1 MKSAVVNARIP
12 LAKKEAAARLLEA
25 IGSTPS
31 ELINS
36 AYDYL
41 LKFGKLPD
49 ASSLNLKAQNGRS
62 FEDFVALTTHEVD
75 WDVAGIPLDYKEY
88 VREGKR
94 RDYES
99 LA

>member
-1 MKSAVVNARIP
+1 MKSAMVNARIP
-12 LAKKEAAARLLEA
+12 LAKKEAANSLLEA
-25 IGSTPS
+25 IGATPS

-49 ASSLNLKAQNGRS
+49 APEIVRDENKDFSNFLAQTS
-62 FEDFVALTTHEVD
+62 FEVD
-75 WDVAGIPLDYKEY
+75 WAAAGIPLNYKDHI
-88 VREGKR
+88 REGKI
-94 RDYES
+94 RDHES